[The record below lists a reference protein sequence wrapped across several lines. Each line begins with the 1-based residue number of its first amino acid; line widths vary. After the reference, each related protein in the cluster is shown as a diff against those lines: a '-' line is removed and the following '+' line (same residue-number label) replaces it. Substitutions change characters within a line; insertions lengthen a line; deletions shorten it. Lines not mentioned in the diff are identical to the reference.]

1 MASLVAQMVKNLPA
15 MQGIWVQL
23 LDWEDPL
30 EKGMANKSMQSTF
43 PSVQLNEFLP
53 SKLTSPDQ
61 EISIIIFQKSTQ
73 SESESE
79 DAQSCP
85 TLCEPHGLQPPSTG
99 FSRQEYLSGLPF
111 PSPRSPHRPTQL
123 LPSLLPRDSCILLFK
138 P

>member
-1 MASLVAQMVKNLPA
+1 MQMASLVAQMVKNLPA

-61 EISIIIFQKSTQ
+61 EISIIRFQKSAR
-73 SESESE
+73 SESESK

-85 TLCEPHGLQPPSTG
+85 TLCGPHGLQRLRGSSVHRIFQARVLEWVAISFSKKST
-99 FSRQEYLSGLPF
+99 QT
-111 PSPRSPHRPTQL
+111 HTVITL
-123 LPSLLPRDSCILLFK
+123 LTSQR
-138 P
+138 

>member
-1 MASLVAQMVKNLPA
+1 MQMASLVAQMVKNLPA

-30 EKGMANKSMQSTF
+30 EKGMANKSTQSTF

-61 EISIIIFQKSTQ
+61 EISIIRFQKATQ

-85 TLCEPHGLQPPSTG
+85 TLCGPHGLQPPRLLRPQDFPGKST
-99 FSRQEYLSGLPF
+99 
-111 PSPRSPHRPTQL
+111 
-123 LPSLLPRDSCILLFK
+123 
-138 P
+138 

>member
-1 MASLVAQMVKNLPA
+1 MQMASLVAQMVKNLPA

-61 EISIIIFQKSTQ
+61 EISIIRFQKSTQ
-73 SESESE
+73 VKVKVK
-79 DAQSCP
+79 
-85 TLCEPHGLQPPSTG
+85 TLSRVRLFADPMDCSLRQQDFPGKST
-99 FSRQEYLSGLPF
+99 
-111 PSPRSPHRPTQL
+111 
-123 LPSLLPRDSCILLFK
+123 
-138 P
+138 